1 MFRKNVIVYFIISL
15 IIFASYILLQQ
26 IIKPNEPLTLIFYF
40 TYLLKLNI
48 PSILSIIINKISDK
62 LRKKTNIKLFK
73 IVKIIINSLF
83 IYFLFKE
90 LMIIICFFIVYFLE
104 L

>member
-40 TYLLKLNI
+40 AYLLKLNI

-62 LRKKTNIKLFK
+62 FREKTNIKLFK

-83 IYFLFKE
+83 IYFLLKE
-90 LMIIICFFIVYFLE
+90 LMIIICFFIIYFLE